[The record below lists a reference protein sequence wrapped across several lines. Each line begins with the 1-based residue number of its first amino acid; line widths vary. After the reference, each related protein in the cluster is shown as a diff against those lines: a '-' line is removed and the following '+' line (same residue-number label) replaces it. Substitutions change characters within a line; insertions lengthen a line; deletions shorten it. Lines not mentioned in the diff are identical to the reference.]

1 MSERNLK
8 GFEGDVDAIASYWVV
23 RLNAED
29 CTPEDR
35 YAFDAWRREDPAHEA
50 AYQKIKR
57 GNDYLDRF
65 MEAPEFQ
72 QRIELAR
79 RRTKPPLLRRR
90 STRWIGAAAACLAV
104 VAAGFVFTTSSGPDG
119 RGDAPAIL
127 ADAAVTYE
135 TRIGERSTVT
145 LSDGSVVTINTNS
158 RIEVG
163 YTDDL
168 REITLTRGQ
177 GFFEVAKDI
186 DRPFVVVAGG
196 KRVMA
201 LGTVFDVRFDDEN
214 EVQVTLVEGRVQVED
229 IALDEKTP
237 AAEPMPGS
245 GSAVSTRMAAIE
257 LSPGE
262 RLVARTDTAPQIIET
277 DGIEETSWR
286 RGQLVFRQRELSDVV
301 AEMNRYT
308 SQQLI
313 LDADERV
320 LALRVSGVFN
330 NGGPPSAFVDA
341 LEAMHPLEARR
352 SGRDELTLV
361 WRE

>member
-1 MSERNLK
+1 MTARDFK
-8 GFEGDVDAIASYWVV
+8 DFEGDVEAIASYWVV

-35 YAFDAWRREDPAHEA
+35 YAFDAWRREDTAHEE

-65 MEAPEFQ
+65 MGSSEFQ
-72 QRIELAR
+72 ERIELAR
-79 RRTKPPLLRRR
+79 NRTRPPLWRRD
-90 STRWIGAAAACLAV
+90 STRWISAAAACLALV
-104 VAAGFVFTTSSGPDG
+104 VAGSLLVPWSNI
-119 RGDAPAIL
+119 GDREITI
-127 ADAAVTYE
+127 ADAVEYYE

-163 YTDDL
+163 YTDEI

-177 GFFEVAKDI
+177 GFFDVAKDI
-186 DRPFVVVAGG
+186 DRPFVVVAGE

-201 LGTVFDVRFDDEN
+201 LGTVFDVRFDDQN
-214 EVQVTLVEGRVQVED
+214 EVQVTLVEGRVQVD
-229 IALDEKTP
+229 DNAASSSNPFALDASSDP
-237 AAEPMPGS
+237 ASEPLV
-245 GSAVSTRMAAIE
+245 ASTAIE
-257 LSPGE
+257 LNPGE
-262 RLVARTDTAPQIIET
+262 RLVARVDTPPEIVET
-277 DGIEETSWR
+277 DGVEETSWR
-286 RGQLVFRQRELSDVV
+286 RGQLVFRQRELSSVV
-301 AEMNRYT
+301 AEMNRY
-308 SQQLI
+308 SGQKLV
-313 LDADERV
+313 LDTDERV

-341 LEAMHPLEARR
+341 LEAMHPLEAQR
-352 SGRDELTLV
+352 SGRNELTLV

>member
-1 MSERNLK
+1 MSQRCLK
-8 GFEGDVDAIASYWVV
+8 DFEGDVDAIASYWVV

-72 QRIELAR
+72 ARIELAR
-79 RRTKPPLLRRR
+79 KRTKPAFWTQN
-90 STRWIGAAAACLAV
+90 SMRWVGAVAACLTI
-104 VAAGFVFTTSSGPDG
+104 VAGIMMTVPWPGPVDQ
-119 RGDAPAIL
+119 ALVL
-127 ADAAVTYE
+127 AETFEAYE

-163 YTDDL
+163 YTDNL
-168 REITLTRGQ
+168 RQITLVRGQ
-177 GFFEVAKDI
+177 GFFDVAKDI
-186 DRPFVVVAGG
+186 NRPFVVVAGE
-196 KRVMA
+196 KRVLA

-214 EVQVTLVEGRVQVED
+214 EVQVTLVEGKVQVDDTSSIGDTLGD
-229 IALDEKTP
+229 IRRAKGPNEP
-237 AAEPMPGS
+237 AIVIAS
-245 GSAVSTRMAAIE
+245 IE
-257 LSPGE
+257 LNPGE
-262 RLVARTDTAPQIIET
+262 RLIARVDAAPEIVET
-277 DGIEETSWR
+277 DGVEETSWR
-286 RGQLVFRQRELSDVV
+286 RGQLVFRQRALAEVV
-301 AEMNRYT
+301 AEMNRY
-308 SQQLI
+308 SAQQLV
-313 LDADERV
+313 LDTDERV
-320 LALRVSGVFN
+320 LALEVSGVFN

-352 SGRDELTLV
+352 SARDELTLV

>member
-1 MSERNLK
+1 MNQRDLI

-23 RLNAED
+23 RLGAED

-35 YAFDAWRREDPAHEA
+35 YAFDVWRREDPAHEA

-72 QRIELAR
+72 ERIELAR
-79 RRTKPPLLRRR
+79 KRTKPPLWKRD
-90 STRWIGAAAACLAV
+90 SMRWIGAAAACLM
-104 VAAGFVFTTSSGPDG
+104 
-119 RGDAPAIL
+119 IL
-127 ADAAVTYE
+127 ATSVSLISWPEFGVQPITVVDAVEAYE
-135 TRIGERSTVT
+135 TQIGERSTVT

-168 REITLTRGQ
+168 REITLIRGQ
-177 GFFEVAKDI
+177 GFFDVAKDI
-186 DRPFVVVAGG
+186 DRPFVVVAGE

-201 LGTVFDVRFDDEN
+201 LGTIFDVRFDNQN
-214 EVQVTLVEGRVQVED
+214 EVQVTLVEGKVQVDNAGESD
-229 IALDEKTP
+229 GALREIRQSDAVDK
-237 AAEPMPGS
+237 
-245 GSAVSTRMAAIE
+245 SAIVTASIE
-257 LSPGE
+257 LNPGE
-262 RLVARTDTAPQIIET
+262 RLIARADAAPEIIET

-286 RGQLVFRQRELSDVV
+286 RGQLVFRQRELSEVV
-301 AEMNRYT
+301 AEMNRY
-308 SQQLI
+308 SAQQLV

-320 LALRVSGVFN
+320 LALEVSGVFN

>member
-1 MSERNLK
+1 MSQRDLI

-23 RLNAED
+23 RLGAED

-35 YAFDAWRREDPAHEA
+35 YAFDVWRREDPAHEA
-50 AYQKIKR
+50 SYQKIKR

-72 QRIELAR
+72 ERIELAR
-79 RRTKPPLLRRR
+79 KRTKPPLWKRD
-90 STRWIGAAAACLAV
+90 SMRWIGAAAACLM
-104 VAAGFVFTTSSGPDG
+104 
-119 RGDAPAIL
+119 IL
-127 ADAAVTYE
+127 ATSVNLIPWPESGVQPVTVADAVEAYE

-168 REITLTRGQ
+168 REITLIRGQ
-177 GFFEVAKDI
+177 GFFDVAKDI
-186 DRPFVVVAGG
+186 DRPFVVVAGE

-201 LGTVFDVRFDDEN
+201 LGTIFDVRFDDQN
-214 EVQVTLVEGRVQVED
+214 EVQVTLVEGKVQVDNAGESD
-229 IALDEKTP
+229 GALREIRRSDAVDGP
-237 AAEPMPGS
+237 AI
-245 GSAVSTRMAAIE
+245 VAASIE
-257 LSPGE
+257 LNPGE
-262 RLVARTDTAPQIIET
+262 RLIARADAAPEIIET

-286 RGQLVFRQRELSDVV
+286 RGQLVFRQRVLSEVV
-301 AEMNRYT
+301 AEMNRY
-308 SQQLI
+308 SAQQLV

-320 LALRVSGVFN
+320 VALEVSGVFN

>member
-1 MSERNLK
+1 MSQRDLK
-8 GFEGDVDAIASYWVV
+8 DFEGDVDTIASYWFV

-35 YAFDAWRREDPAHEA
+35 YAFDIWRRENPAHEA

-72 QRIELAR
+72 DRIELAR
-79 RRTKPPLLRRR
+79 KRTNPPLWKH
-90 STRWIGAAAACLAV
+90 SSVRWIGAAAACLTIAV
-104 VAAGFVFTTSSGPDG
+104 ASVTFVPLPGTSDQSLTAS
-119 RGDAPAIL
+119 DAVEA
-127 ADAAVTYE
+127 YE

-145 LSDGSVVTINTNS
+145 LSDGSVVTVNTNS

-168 REITLTRGQ
+168 REITLIRGQ
-177 GFFEVAKDI
+177 GFFDVAKDI
-186 DRPFVVVAGG
+186 DRPFVVVVGD

-201 LGTVFDVRFDDEN
+201 LGTVFDVRFDGQN
-214 EVQVTLVEGRVQVED
+214 EVQVTLVEGRVQVD
-229 IALDEKTP
+229 DT
-237 AAEPMPGS
+237 
-245 GSAVSTRMAAIE
+245 SAINETLGEGRRSDVADKLAVVTASIE
-257 LSPGE
+257 LNPGE
-262 RLVARTDTAPQIIET
+262 RLITRADAGPEIIET

-286 RGQLVFRQRELSDVV
+286 RGQLVFRRRALSEVV
-301 AEMNRYT
+301 AEMNRYST
-308 SQQLI
+308 QQLV
-313 LDADERV
+313 LDVDERV
-320 LALRVSGVFN
+320 LALEVSGVFN
-330 NGGPPSAFVDA
+330 SGGPPSSFVDA
-341 LEAMHPLEARR
+341 LEAMHPLEVRR

>member
-1 MSERNLK
+1 MTARDFK
-8 GFEGDVDAIASYWVV
+8 DFEGDVEAIASYWVV

-35 YAFDAWRREDPAHEA
+35 FAFDAWRREDPAHEE

-65 MEAPEFQ
+65 MGAPEFQ
-72 QRIELAR
+72 ERIELAR
-79 RRTKPPLLRRR
+79 KRTRPPLWRRD
-90 STRWIGAAAACLAV
+90 SVRWVSAAAACLALV
-104 VAAGFVFTTSSGPDG
+104 VAGSLIVPWSTL
-119 RGDAPAIL
+119 GDSEIVVAE
-127 ADAAVTYE
+127 AVEYYE

-163 YTDDL
+163 YTDEI

-177 GFFEVAKDI
+177 GFFDVAKDI
-186 DRPFVVVAGG
+186 DRPFVVVAGE

-214 EVQVTLVEGRVQVED
+214 EVQVTLVEGRVQVD
-229 IALDEKTP
+229 DNRATANPFTLDPSSNARGE
-237 AAEPMPGS
+237 AEI
-245 GSAVSTRMAAIE
+245 VSTAIE
-257 LSPGE
+257 LNPGE
-262 RLVARTDTAPQIIET
+262 RLVARANTAPQIIET

-301 AEMNRYT
+301 TEMNRYS
-308 SQQLI
+308 SQKLI
-313 LDADERV
+313 LDTDERV
-320 LALRVSGVFN
+320 LALKVSGVFN